1 MTEPQQQWAE
11 AFVTA
16 WAELP
21 PVEKTKTATI
31 PTKTGGSFTY
41 TYADLATVIAAVR
54 PVFAKHGLA
63 VTQSAVDADEGVGI
77 ITRIIHKG
85 GWTETY
91 GPTVVP
97 FTGDARSAG
106 GAITYARR
114 YGLTAALGI
123 ATDDDTDAAPIQDH
137 RTGKAPATGGPL
149 CPSCGSGLLD
159 QRDLHEA
166 DPKKPAWKCS
176 NKTCQGGNPKKDG
189 GGNWPW
195 ASWHTEP
202 PKPPDHPLARLQ
214 DLVAV
219 NYTDGDLN
227 MADRVIDE
235 ACGNLG
241 LIRDTIDDAPT
252 LNKVWAACFDVAAG
266 WGLPGA
272 APEAVDDDS
281 GRPFEEVPDEG

>member
-77 ITRIIHKG
+77 VTRIIHKG

-123 ATDDDTDAAPIQDH
+123 ATDDDTDAAPVQDH
-137 RTGKAPATGGPL
+137 TKAPDTSEHH
-149 CPSCGSGLLD
+149 CPACGAGLSD
-159 QRDLHEA
+159 QRDQHEA
-166 DPKKPAWKCS
+166 DSKKPAWKCS
-176 NKTCQGGNPKKDG
+176 SKTCQGGSKKKDSEDH
-189 GGNWPW
+189 WPW
-195 ASWHTEP
+195 ASWDTEP
-202 PKPPDHPLARLQ
+202 PLSPDHPLARLQ
-214 DLVAV
+214 DLVAG
-219 NYTDGDLN
+219 NYTAGDLG
-227 MADRVIDE
+227 MADRIIDE
-235 ACGNLG
+235 ACSNLG
-241 LIRDTIDDAPT
+241 LIRGTLDDPAV
-252 LNKVWAACFDVAAG
+252 LNQVWAACYDVAVG
-266 WGLPGA
+266 WDLP
-272 APEAVDDDS
+272 AVAMKTDDES
-281 GRPFEEVPDEG
+281 GRPFEEVLE